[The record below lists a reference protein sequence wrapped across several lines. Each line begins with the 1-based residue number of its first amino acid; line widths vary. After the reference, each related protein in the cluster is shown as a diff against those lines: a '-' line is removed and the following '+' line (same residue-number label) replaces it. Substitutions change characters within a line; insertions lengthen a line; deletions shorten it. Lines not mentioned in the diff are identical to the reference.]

1 MKLTELAAKPKL
13 IEIKIDDKDTV
24 EKYGEPVSFWIYDR
38 QDIETFI
45 KMTTISSNDFAQAAS
60 IVKEL
65 IRDENGKHI
74 VQDDTTLPT
83 DLMMKAVVKVIEEL
97 GKSMDK
103 SPSDQ
108 AK

>member
-24 EKYGEPVSFWIYDR
+24 AKYGEPVSFWIYDR
-38 QDIETFI
+38 QNIETFI
-45 KMTTISSNDFAQAAS
+45 KMTTITSDDFATAAT

-65 IRDENGKHI
+65 ILDENGKHI
-74 VQDDTTLPT
+74 VQDNTTLPT

-103 SPSDQ
+103 SPSAQ
-108 AK
+108 AN